1 MQYSIEQARKGK
13 RAAFTALY
21 EAYWKEVKFISYA
34 LLGDHEAAG
43 EAVVWAFGHTWESVT
58 DGSAATEEEF
68 RKRLLGMAASYCRR
82 KLLKKGQKTLPL
94 PPGQNFTVSDR
105 DIDTASKTG
114 DGLEAVLHSL
124 PAAGRFI
131 FVLDQAA
138 GCSRKEIAS
147 LTGVREQTVK
157 LALEAQPGNT
167 ERILAAVWGSEETAG
182 KHGDRLK
189 DAIRTGIQ
197 ESTLQEAQRE
207 KILDG
212 IAHCIEPFRKKRQK
226 NMLFGGAAVCLAVV
240 VLGVC
245 LWMAD
250 GGSKN
255 QADGGSEN
263 QADGTQSTEQA
274 QPAESENAKEKDESV
289 RADYY
294 AEISIED
301 YGTIT
306 IALDREAAPQTVEN
320 FVSLAESGF
329 YNGLTFHRI
338 MEGFMMQGGDPS
350 GDGTGGSEQTIPG
363 EFTENGYE
371 NPLSHTRGAVSMARS
386 NEYDSASSQ
395 FFIVHQDSTFLDG
408 QYAVFGYVTEG
419 MDVVDAVCTKAEPTD
434 GNGTIP
440 ADQQPVITSVEI
452 READE
457 TE

>member
-94 PPGQNFTVSDR
+94 PPSQNFTVSDR

-226 NMLFGGAAVCLAVV
+226 NMLFGGAAVCLAAV

-263 QADGTQSTEQA
+263 QVRSRHSLQKARMRRRKTS
-274 QPAESENAKEKDESV
+274 PSV
-289 RADYY
+289 QIIMQKSQLR
-294 AEISIED
+294 
-301 YGTIT
+301 IT
-306 IALDREAAPQTVEN
+306 
-320 FVSLAESGF
+320 
-329 YNGLTFHRI
+329 
-338 MEGFMMQGGDPS
+338 
-350 GDGTGGSEQTIPG
+350 
-363 EFTENGYE
+363 
-371 NPLSHTRGAVSMARS
+371 ARL
-386 NEYDSASSQ
+386 Q
-395 FFIVHQDSTFLDG
+395 L
-408 QYAVFGYVTEG
+408 
-419 MDVVDAVCTKAEPTD
+419 P
-434 GNGTIP
+434 
-440 ADQQPVITSVEI
+440 
-452 READE
+452 
-457 TE
+457 